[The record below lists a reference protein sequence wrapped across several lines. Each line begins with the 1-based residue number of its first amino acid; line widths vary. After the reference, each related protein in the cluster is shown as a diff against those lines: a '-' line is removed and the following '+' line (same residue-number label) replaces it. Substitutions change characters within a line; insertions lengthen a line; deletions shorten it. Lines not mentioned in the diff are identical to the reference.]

1 MTYFFIDDNVV
12 ENISPKNNWEINS
25 YFINAGSHKFKW
37 LTNANSSH
45 FYIDHVVFLKDAY
58 DNIYEINNENSMTFN
73 VYPNPANDF
82 INIEINNNYDSNFK
96 ISIYNSL
103 GIKVIET
110 SNENTINIEDLP
122 SGMYFINVMT
132 EKFSRTEKVMKR

>member
-1 MTYFFIDDNVV
+1 M
-12 ENISPKNNWEINS
+12 
-25 YFINAGSHKFKW
+25 
-37 LTNANSSH
+37 
-45 FYIDHVVFLKDAY
+45 FLKDAY

-82 INIEINNNYDSNFK
+82 INIEINNNYDSNFN

-132 EKFSRTEKVMKR
+132 ENFSQTKKVMKR

>member
-1 MTYFFIDDNVV
+1 
-12 ENISPKNNWEINS
+12 
-25 YFINAGSHKFKW
+25 
-37 LTNANSSH
+37 
-45 FYIDHVVFLKDAY
+45 VFLKDAY

-82 INIEINNNYDSNFK
+82 INIETNNNYDSNFK

-132 EKFSRTEKVMKR
+132 EKFSQTKKVMKR